1 MAKTIKNISLSTL
14 ACRLVRSAGLGRGCD
29 FRVFDLD
36 SGWRPSPHDIQITV
50 QRKRQPGSEHNFI
63 QFHQRFVLKLHIA
76 GESTGYIE
84 EKFLRF
90 RPGEGILIFPF
101 QIHRIASVPTPGGQ
115 LRVLANFT
123 LSPEDQAMLMPLRDR
138 IFTIDDELVAAIG
151 KLVTLSAEGSAGGG
165 DHEAVACLSSMLV
178 ALREKVLREPAV
190 AAAPGE
196 ASPGAGLFEC
206 IRDRYRTGMPVKE
219 LAARL
224 GVSEGSVRRRFL
236 RETGKSPGRTMRELR
251 LKEAAELLRTT
262 REPVREIGERCGF
275 STPFSF
281 SRAFRNRFGVSPR
294 AFRNGDPGTL
304 PADES

>member
-1 MAKTIKNISLSTL
+1 MAKTIKNISLSSL
-14 ACRLVRSAGLGRGCD
+14 ARRLVRTAGLGRGRD
-29 FRVFDLD
+29 FRVFDLAA
-36 SGWRPSPHDIQITV
+36 GWRPSPHDIQISV
-50 QRKRQPGSEHNFI
+50 QRKQQPEPERSFI

-123 LSPEDQAMLMPLRDR
+123 LSPEDQALLMPLRNR
-138 IFTIDDELVAAIG
+138 IFTIDPEMLVATER
-151 KLVTLSAEGSAGGG
+151 LVKLSAEPPAAGGNQ
-165 DHEAVACLSSMLV
+165 EAVACLSLMLV

-190 AAAPGE
+190 TAAE
-196 ASPGAGLFEC
+196 ASPSEGLFDC

-224 GVSEGSVRRRFL
+224 GLSEGSVRRRFL
-236 RETGKSPGRTMRELR
+236 RETGKSPGRTIRELR

-262 REPVREIGERCGF
+262 REPIRRIGERCGF

-294 AFRNGDPGTL
+294 AFRNGDSGTL
-304 PADES
+304 PVGE

>member
-1 MAKTIKNISLSTL
+1 MQPEPE
-14 ACRLVRSAGLGRGCD
+14 RS
-29 FRVFDLD
+29 
-36 SGWRPSPHDIQITV
+36 
-50 QRKRQPGSEHNFI
+50 FI
-63 QFHQRFVLKLHIA
+63 QFHQRFVLKLHIE

-123 LSPEDQAMLMPLRDR
+123 LSPEDQALLVPLRDR
-138 IFTIDDELVAAIG
+138 IFAIDDELLAATE
-151 KLVTLSAEGSAGGG
+151 KLVKLSAEPPAAGGNQ
-165 DHEAVACLSSMLV
+165 EAVGCLSLMLV

-190 AAAPGE
+190 AAAAGE
-196 ASPGAGLFEC
+196 ASPTAGIFAC

-236 RETGKSPGRTMRELR
+236 RETGKSPGRTIRELR

-262 REPVREIGERCGF
+262 REPIRRIGERCGF

-294 AFRNGDPGTL
+294 AFRNGDSGTL
-304 PADES
+304 PVGE